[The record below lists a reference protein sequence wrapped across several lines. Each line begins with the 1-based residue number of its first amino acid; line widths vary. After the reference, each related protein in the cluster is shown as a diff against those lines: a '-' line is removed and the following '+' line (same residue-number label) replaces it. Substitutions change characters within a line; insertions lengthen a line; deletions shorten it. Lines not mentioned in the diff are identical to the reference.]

1 MKSKVVNVIDKD
13 DAVMMMMLLRGTPE
27 KYVLQKAQKA
37 SRDHS
42 AYFDYMQ
49 ILVPRFSTLL
59 RGTLISFAR
68 RNFFYFH
75 RATFSGCS
83 YRVNLANCLPP
94 HPPNDRLLVG
104 AGRE

>member
-49 ILVPRFSTLL
+49 ILVPRLRLSSPRDSNFICTEKLLLFSP
-59 RGTLISFAR
+59 RD
-68 RNFFYFH
+68 
-75 RATFSGCS
+75 
-83 YRVNLANCLPP
+83 V
-94 HPPNDRLLVG
+94 
-104 AGRE
+104 